1 MINKRVFGSQIPIMV
16 KKKLEAR
23 QFVAE
28 GGKLPEESI
37 TSQYPDDRQ
46 DKYAYNE
53 LIKSNFNMQADLS
66 SRTPFARMWTA
77 VTLVNELEVQ
87 VKPSDDTPGDG
98 DGKR

>member
-37 TSQYPDDRQ
+37 DQRNINTM
-46 DKYAYNE
+46 N
-53 LIKSNFNMQADLS
+53 
-66 SRTPFARMWTA
+66 
-77 VTLVNELEVQ
+77 
-87 VKPSDDTPGDG
+87 
-98 DGKR
+98 